1 MTILVTGG
9 AGFIGSNFI
18 LNFLKYFDE
27 PVVCIDKLT
36 YAGNLDNLYEI
47 ENNNKYFF
55 YHVGIEDSA
64 KIDSILLDH
73 SPRAI
78 VNFAAE
84 SHVDRSINGPGVFI
98 DTNVFGTFKLLESSL
113 NYWKNLNKIEKD
125 TFRFVH
131 ISTDEVFG
139 SLDLNDPPFHEN
151 SNYRPNSPY
160 SASKAASDH
169 LVRVWFK
176 TYNLPV
182 LITNCSNNFGPYQF
196 PEKFI
201 PQTIFN
207 AISGKKIPIYGNGMQ
222 IRDWL
227 YVLDH
232 CKAILSVLEKGSIGT
247 TYNIGSN
254 NEKTN
259 LEIAQIVCKVLD
271 KIYSKNELDSYS
283 SQIEFVADR
292 PGHDRRYAINSEKI
306 KNELGWKPEESFESG
321 LYKTIDWYL
330 SNIPWLEKILA
341 RSC

>member
-27 PVVCIDKLT
+27 SIVCIDKLT
-36 YAGNLDNLYEI
+36 YAGNLDNLSAI
-47 ENNNKYFF
+47 QNHNKYFF
-55 YHVGIEDSA
+55 YQVGIEDSS
-64 KIDSILLDH
+64 KIKSIMFKHL
-73 SPRAI
+73 PRAVI
-78 VNFAAE
+78 NFAAE
-84 SHVDRSINGPGVFI
+84 SHVDRSINGPSVFI
-98 DTNVFGTFKLLESSL
+98 ETNVLGTFKLLESSL
-113 NYWKNLNKIEKD
+113 NYWKDLKKPEKNA
-125 TFRFVH
+125 FRFIH

-151 SNYRPNSPY
+151 SNFRPNSPY

-169 LVRVWFK
+169 LVRAWFK
-176 TYNLPV
+176 TYNLPI

-232 CKAILSVLEKGSIGT
+232 CNAILSVLEKGSIGD
-247 TYNIGSN
+247 TYNIGAN

-259 LEIAQIVCKVLD
+259 LEVAQMICNVLD
-271 KIYSKNELDSYS
+271 SINSKNGSNSYS

-306 KNELGWKPEESFESG
+306 KNELGWKAEESFETA

-330 SNIPWLEKILA
+330 TNGLWLKNVLA
-341 RSC
+341 RS